1 MRINPEE
8 VARVARLARL
18 SLTLEEETAYA
29 REFDEILAHF
39 AVIDGYDLTGDEAFR
54 ADQAVSEPLRQ
65 DKPQLFEDQ
74 SKLHLNVKKMKNG
87 LIEVPKILE

>member
-18 SLTLEEETAYA
+18 SLTFEEETAYA
-29 REFDEILAHF
+29 REFDDILAHF
-39 AVIDGYDLTGDEAFR
+39 AVIDGYDLTGDVAFR
-54 ADQAVSEPLRQ
+54 SDQAVPELLRQ
-65 DKPQLFEDQ
+65 DKPKLFEDQ
-74 SKLHLNVKKMKNG
+74 SKLHHNVKKMKNG